1 MKAKQITSI
10 AAVALMAV
18 SMGAPAVSAEEST
31 TDYGGITLTLM
42 NSKPEIQSELEK
54 VTSEWGAEHNVTFDV
69 YKTDAPQ
76 DTLAQKYASGDAPV
90 ISICDPGNVTEMGEE
105 KFLDLS
111 NEKWVADGGDTLG
124 TKVNGVLYGFPVCVE
139 AAGMVYNKTAIE
151 DILGREFVADD
162 YATPEK
168 FEIRRAA
175 EGTQRWRNGKSH
187 HSEPGNLVLR
197 RSSPW

>member
-1 MKAKQITSI
+1 MKAKQIISI
-10 AAVALMAV
+10 AAVALMAA

-42 NSKPEIQSELEK
+42 NSKPEIQNALEK

-90 ISICDPGNVTEMGEE
+90 ISICDPANVTEMGEE

-139 AAGMVYNKTAIE
+139 RQLEWSTIKQLLKIF
-151 DILGREFVADD
+151 L
-162 YATPEK
+162 
-168 FEIRRAA
+168 A
-175 EGTQRWRNGKSH
+175 ESLLQMIMQLRKNSKSC
-187 HSEPGNLVLR
+187 
-197 RSSPW
+197 

>member
-90 ISICDPGNVTEMGEE
+90 ISICDPGPKSMEC
-105 KFLDLS
+105 S
-111 NEKWVADGGDTLG
+111 
-124 TKVNGVLYGFPVCVE
+124 
-139 AAGMVYNKTAIE
+139 MV
-151 DILGREFVADD
+151 
-162 YATPEK
+162 
-168 FEIRRAA
+168 
-175 EGTQRWRNGKSH
+175 S
-187 HSEPGNLVLR
+187 
-197 RSSPW
+197 RSV

>member
-1 MKAKQITSI
+1 MDLALITAKQVFELFILILSGVVIGKIKMVNEEGKGMLSNLLIYFVVPFMIINSYMSGYNAEILKNMGRMLFYSI
-10 AAVALMAV
+10 LTICIGMAA

-42 NSKPEIQSELEK
+42 NSKPEIQNALEK

-90 ISICDPGNVTEMGEE
+90 ISICDPSNVTEMGEE

-111 NEKWVADGGDTLG
+111 NE
-124 TKVNGVLYGFPVCVE
+124 NGLLMVE
-139 AAGMVYNKTAIE
+139 IHWE
-151 DILGREFVADD
+151 
-162 YATPEK
+162 P
-168 FEIRRAA
+168 
-175 EGTQRWRNGKSH
+175 KSM
-187 HSEPGNLVLR
+187 E
-197 RSSPW
+197 